1 MGIRGELYSAR
12 FASEGR
18 TYFFNVKQNR
28 NGDVFLSI
36 VESKQGEGETF
47 DRRSI
52 VVFAD
57 QLDGFLKS
65 FENVLKFVEKTG
77 TKVSPDPTAYNRS
90 DNDDRDSGMPRRKP
104 ESTYRRSDSA
114 PRRSDDSSRKPDYAP
129 RRSDDSSR
137 KPDYAP
143 RRSDDSSRKSDYPP
157 RRSEGFSRKREDEAP
172 RRRESFRTTH
182 EPKTERDRPPAAG
195 EDKPVRRIVVRK
207 PKAQDRKD

>member
-1 MGIRGELYSAR
+1 
-12 FASEGR
+12 

-90 DNDDRDSGMPRRKP
+90 ENDDRGTGMPRRKL
-104 ESTYRRSDSA
+104 ETSYRRSDS
-114 PRRSDDSSRKPDYAP
+114 PPHRGDDSP
-129 RRSDDSSR
+129 
-137 KPDYAP
+137 
-143 RRSDDSSRKSDYPP
+143 RKSDYPP
-157 RRSEGFSRKREDEAP
+157 RRSEGFSRKREDEGP
-172 RRRESFRTTH
+172 KRRESFHSSH
-182 EPKTERDRPPAAG
+182 ESRPERARPQGAG
-195 EDKPVRRIVVRK
+195 EDKPVRRIVVKK

>member
-90 DNDDRDSGMPRRKP
+90 DSDDRDSGMPRRKP

-114 PRRSDDSSRKPDYAP
+114 PRRGDDSSRKPDYA
-129 RRSDDSSR
+129 
-137 KPDYAP
+137 
-143 RRSDDSSRKSDYPP
+143 P

-182 EPKTERDRPPAAG
+182 EPKTERARPQAGG

>member
-57 QLDGFLKS
+57 QMDGFLKS
-65 FENVLKFVEKTG
+65 FENVLKFIEKTG
-77 TKVSPDPTAYNRS
+77 IKVSPDPSAYNRF
-90 DNDDRDSGMPRRKP
+90 DEDDRD
-104 ESTYRRSDSA
+104 A
-114 PRRSDDSSRKPDYAP
+114 P
-129 RRSDDSSR
+129 
-137 KPDYAP
+137 
-143 RRSDDSSRKSDYPP
+143 
-157 RRSEGFSRKREDEAP
+157 AP
-172 RRRESFRTTH
+172 RRRTEAPTRRSDAPARKSEGSGRRESFHSGH
-182 EPKTERDRPPAAG
+182 EGRPERPERFGRAERPARAEGPARAERPDRAERPKRQPSGD
-195 EDKPVRRIVVRK
+195 DKPVRRIVVRK
-207 PKAQDRKD
+207 PRSSEGRD